1 MEVIV
6 KKKISPLWFII
17 PLSILAL
24 GFLCYVPFWI
34 NSAYLKGG
42 EYKTVWNG
50 SEFLAFYG
58 AALSAIGAL
67 FLGVL
72 SIWQNKQI
80 QKTNEEAQKRLEA
93 INKNAN
99 EINIIN
105 KFVERENKRIENL
118 SIACDTFAHLCLLT
132 DVAKLV
138 SENKDLDYSISQIKI
153 QIFSEHQC
161 IGREMSIDLLNQKKG
176 IELLTKATTL
186 YDENNKFFER
196 LLTEGESILDD
207 KNAYKDLS
215 VSYSEFVIVKD
226 DYLVAA
232 QENINSVLFGEI
244 SLSELRLTHHYGMEV
259 KNGQDED
266 AE

>member
-1 MEVIV
+1 MDERS
-6 KKKISPLWFII
+6 KKKISPLWFIV
-17 PLSILAL
+17 PLSIIAF

-42 EYKTVWNG
+42 EYQTVWNG

-58 AALSAIGAL
+58 SLLSALGAL
-67 FLGVL
+67 FLGAL
-72 SIWQNKQI
+72 SIWQNKQM
-80 QKTNEEAQKRLEA
+80 QKTNEEAQKRLED

-99 EINIIN
+99 EITIIN
-105 KFVERENKRIENL
+105 KFVERENRRIENL
-118 SIACDTFAHLCLLT
+118 SKACDNFARLCLLT

-138 SENKDLDYSISQIKI
+138 SENKDLDYSISQIRI
-153 QIFSEHQC
+153 QIFNEHQC
-161 IGREMSIDLLNQKKG
+161 IGREMSVDLLNQKNG
-176 IELLTKATTL
+176 VELLAKATAL

-196 LLTEGESILDD
+196 LLSEGESILDD
-207 KNAYKDLS
+207 ENAYNDLS
-215 VSYSEFVIVKD
+215 VSYSEFIIIKD

-232 QENINSVLFGEI
+232 QENINSVLLGEI